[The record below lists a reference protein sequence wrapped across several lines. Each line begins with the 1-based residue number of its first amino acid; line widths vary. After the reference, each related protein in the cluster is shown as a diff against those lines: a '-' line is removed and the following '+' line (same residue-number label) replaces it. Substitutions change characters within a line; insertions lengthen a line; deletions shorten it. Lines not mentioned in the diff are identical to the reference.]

1 MKALIFA
8 AGLGTRLRPLTDD
21 RPKAMVEI
29 AGKPMLQH
37 VIERLAAAGFDDITI
52 NIHHYGQMIID
63 FLEKNGN
70 FGLNLHISDERG
82 MLLDTGGGILKA
94 RQWLDGDEPFL
105 VHNTDIISTLDLK
118 AFYDYHVEHDA
129 LATILVK
136 ERKTQRYFLFDENDR
151 LCGWT
156 NKATGEVKPDPEKLR
171 GRNLRELAFGGLH
184 IISPRIFPEL
194 ERFHRKN
201 GEDKFSIVPFYIGMC
216 SHHLIHGY
224 HPDSDYQWLDIGK
237 PETLA
242 QAQEMLQS
250 DDLASR

>member
-29 AGKPMLQH
+29 AGKSMLQH
-37 VIERLAAAGFDDITI
+37 VIERVAAAGFDDITI

-63 FLEKNGN
+63 FLEENNN
-70 FGLNLHISDERG
+70 FGLNIHISDERG
-82 MLLDTGGGILKA
+82 LLLDTGGGILKA

-136 ERKTQRYFLFDENDR
+136 ERQTQRYFLFNDEDR
-151 LCGWT
+151 LCGWI
-156 NKATGEVKPDPEKLR
+156 NKATGEIKPDPEKLA
-171 GRNLRELAFGGLH
+171 GKTLHEMAFGGLH
-184 IISPRIFPEL
+184 VISPRIFPEL
-194 ERFHRKN
+194 ERYHRRC

-224 HPDSDYQWLDIGK
+224 HPDSDYQWQDIGK

-242 QAQEMLQS
+242 QARELLS
-250 DDLASR
+250 NH